1 MLHFQQHQ
9 TSPPSLHISANDGQ
23 SATRSSL
30 TALRSFHG
38 NLAAPYL
45 DRNDGFNFAV
55 QDQNLRSAILYGSQE
70 QITDLLSSGISVNTR
85 DPFGN
90 TPLHTAI
97 LRGDVAIVKSLF
109 RYGAD
114 VDAIGFKG
122 KTPLH
127 LGAASKE
134 MLKLILKHS
143 PTLSLQDDEGNT
155 VLHYMLSIRDW
166 WNDSYVKVAMETILS
181 SGVDINLR
189 NKFGESPL
197 HRLVADVVPKS
208 QSYMDMISGFLN
220 HEPDAMSPMRNG
232 LSLLAVFLDN
242 SNILSQ
248 VSGLYREKDSIMT
261 GYRCLE
267 QFLDAGADPNMMHHS
282 KPLILYCLENSQ
294 FGENGPWKPF
304 LGRLFKTANLQ
315 VAGPGGHYPL
325 HMALSRH
332 HTGYRRYRDSQKV
345 FASYMVVSS
354 LLTQNAYVD
363 VNQTNTAGASPLE
376 IWLAGNPWGGP
387 DVAKVALLLIDSG
400 AQTTTLT
407 STGKT
412 IFDPLVNLSKQDRV
426 CLTKEMLKSN
436 INFRRDDTDS
446 FRRPAWTETW
456 RSSWK
461 APLWHMSKA
470 HLDELERLPSLPKSK
485 GFSEC
490 AFVVVAEHLLG
501 RHFNQLKLWR
511 TGDLAKESVREDY
524 EEYCAILRDC
534 LDRKAEVDPS
544 WYPNLLDLMDFN

>member
-166 WNDSYVKVAMETILS
+166 
-181 SGVDINLR
+181 
-189 NKFGESPL
+189 
-197 HRLVADVVPKS
+197 
-208 QSYMDMISGFLN
+208 
-220 HEPDAMSPMRNG
+220 
-232 LSLLAVFLDN
+232 
-242 SNILSQ
+242 
-248 VSGLYREKDSIMT
+248 
-261 GYRCLE
+261 
-267 QFLDAGADPNMMHHS
+267 
-282 KPLILYCLENSQ
+282 
-294 FGENGPWKPF
+294 
-304 LGRLFKTANLQ
+304 
-315 VAGPGGHYPL
+315 
-325 HMALSRH
+325 
-332 HTGYRRYRDSQKV
+332 
-345 FASYMVVSS
+345 
-354 LLTQNAYVD
+354 
-363 VNQTNTAGASPLE
+363 
-376 IWLAGNPWGGP
+376 
-387 DVAKVALLLIDSG
+387 
-400 AQTTTLT
+400 
-407 STGKT
+407 
-412 IFDPLVNLSKQDRV
+412 
-426 CLTKEMLKSN
+426 
-436 INFRRDDTDS
+436 
-446 FRRPAWTETW
+446 
-456 RSSWK
+456 
-461 APLWHMSKA
+461 
-470 HLDELERLPSLPKSK
+470 
-485 GFSEC
+485 
-490 AFVVVAEHLLG
+490 
-501 RHFNQLKLWR
+501 
-511 TGDLAKESVREDY
+511 
-524 EEYCAILRDC
+524 
-534 LDRKAEVDPS
+534 
-544 WYPNLLDLMDFN
+544 